1 MKCIL
6 VELSPLSRNIQN
18 SNSTIII
25 YSGMLHFVL
34 QFRIQSSR
42 WAPLLWPKTSKALFG
57 PVNLFSF
64 YLELYQ
70 NKFKNLIQTNKFIF
84 SLTVNRRVI
93 ILVWMAIEH
102 ASLLLC
108 TSHPVNVSYNTNKMF
123 LFNIT
128 LTGDFSKWC
137 HKKMRVSYLK
147 NTSNHS
153 VK

>member
-1 MKCIL
+1 MLYRVHLAMRGIQTDNIS
-6 VELSPLSRNIQN
+6 SPLEEN
-18 SNSTIII
+18 
-25 YSGMLHFVL
+25 
-34 QFRIQSSR
+34 QSSSLR
-42 WAPLLWPKTSKALFG
+42 
-57 PVNLFSF
+57 PVKFCSDFSSF